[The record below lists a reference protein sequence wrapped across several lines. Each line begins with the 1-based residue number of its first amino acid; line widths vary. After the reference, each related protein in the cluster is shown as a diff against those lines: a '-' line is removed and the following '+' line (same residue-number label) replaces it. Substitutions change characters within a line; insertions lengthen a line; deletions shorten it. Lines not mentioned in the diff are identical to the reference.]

1 MTPRRWPSAGDQ
13 AVTQPAEAPD
23 AGLAG
28 AVARVTAAPAGPRRR
43 WGIAAEAA
51 GTVAVVV
58 GAGWAVYCEQATLCE
73 GLRVLAAHTEP
84 DWLAACVG
92 MQCLSMVFFALLQQ
106 RLLKAGGARLTVSW
120 LLSTAYLANGVAV
133 AVPVIGSGLAATY
146 AYHQLRERRVD
157 PVMAQAALALA
168 GVVSTVAFAPLVVA
182 AALASGSPP
191 AAASALGSA
200 LTCLIILAAGLVALR
215 SPAGRSRLQR
225 LASRLLSAAQRILRR
240 PRGDPAQLTNA
251 AVDRLSLFRLGPAT
265 VGLAFTWGLLNWA
278 ADACCL
284 ILAVKA
290 IGAPVPWR
298 SVLLAWSAGQGAAS
312 FSPTPGGI
320 GVVEVAMTA
329 ALAAAGLRP
338 ADALAAVLLYR
349 IVSFKS
355 GLTLAWLAERAFTR
369 HRRRGRFPADPRPD
383 EATGARTPERPSA
396 GPPPAVGPQ
405 ALPGRPGRGSA
416 SASP

>member
-1 MTPRRWPSAGDQ
+1 MTPRRLPPAGDQ
-13 AVTQPAEAPD
+13 AVAQSAEAPD

-28 AVARVTAAPAGPRRR
+28 AVACVTTAPARPRRR
-43 WGIAAEAA
+43 WGIAAEIA
-51 GTVAVVV
+51 GTVAVAA
-58 GAGWAVYCEQATLCE
+58 GAGWAVYRERATVAE
-73 GLRVLAAHTEP
+73 GLGVLAARTEP
-84 DWLAACVG
+84 GWVIACFG
-92 MQCLSMVFFALLQQ
+92 AQCLSMVFFALLQQ
-106 RLLKAGGARLTVSW
+106 RLLTAGGARLTVSW
-120 LLSTAYLANGVAV
+120 LLSIAYLANAVAV
-133 AVPVIGSGLAATY
+133 AVPVIGSGMATTY
-146 AYHQLRERRVD
+146 AYHQLRQRRVD
-157 PVMAQAALALA
+157 PVIAQAALALA
-168 GVVSTVAFAPLVVA
+168 GAVSTVTFAAVIVA

-191 AAASALGSA
+191 AAAGALGSA
-200 LTCLIILAAGLVALR
+200 LTCLIILAAGLAALR

-225 LASRLLSAAQRILRR
+225 LASRLLSAAQKVLRH

-265 VGLAFTWGLLNWA
+265 VGLAFTWGMLNWA

-290 IGAPVPWR
+290 IGAPVPWGG
-298 SVLLAWSAGQGAAS
+298 VLLVWSAGQGAAS

-355 GLTLAWLAERAFTR
+355 GGTLAWFAEHAFTR
-369 HRRRGRFPADPRPD
+369 HRRGGRFPA
-383 EATGARTPERPSA
+383 TGA
-396 GPPPAVGPQ
+396 
-405 ALPGRPGRGSA
+405 
-416 SASP
+416 